1 VVVVSQGVEVG
12 GGGGVSV
19 SQGVDVG
26 GGVSVS
32 HGVVSAVV

>member
-1 VVVVSQGVEVG
+1 VVVISQGVEVG